1 MKARYKNIVDKL
13 AELIRSGEIPAG
25 SRLPTHRKL
34 AAQEHISL
42 ATATRVYSELEVM
55 GLVSGET
62 GRGTF
67 VREISLPYGHGI
79 DQHAVATDVLDL
91 NFNYPSLPG
100 QGELLRDALR
110 QVSSVGDIESLLRYQ
125 PHAGRL
131 AEREII
137 AAHLSSQG
145 LQPSAENVI
154 IVNGAQHGLTISVM
168 GLLKPG
174 NVVAVD
180 ALTYPGFK
188 ALAEL
193 YHLELVAI
201 PTLANGPD
209 FIALKQMCE
218 KRDVKAVYTM
228 PTLHNPLGWVLSHNQ
243 RVELAEI
250 AREHD
255 LLIIEDTPYAYLSL
269 KPPRPIAFFAPER
282 TIYVTGYSKNVATG
296 LRVGAVVC
304 PDSYREA
311 LERAVRATTWNTPS
325 VMTKLVCNWI
335 QDGTV
340 ARFEELKRRDAGKR
354 QIILRES
361 LGDIPCISHPASYF
375 AWIPLP
381 EEARADRIVK
391 ELMDINI
398 SVSTAE
404 PFSASQSVTQ
414 AIRIALGSVSIDE
427 LRIALS
433 KVREAIEFEL
443 AR

>member
-42 ATATRVYSELEVM
+42 ATATRVYSELEIM

-110 QVSSVGDIESLLRYQ
+110 EVSSVGDIESLLRYQ
-125 PHAGRL
+125 PHAGKL

-137 AAHLSSQG
+137 AEHLSSQG
-145 LQPSAENVI
+145 LQPSVENVI

-209 FIALKQMCE
+209 FNTLKQMCI
-218 KRDVKAVYTM
+218 KRHVKAIYTM
-228 PTLHNPLGWVLSHNQ
+228 PTLHNPLGWVLSHKQ

-282 TIYVTGYSKNVATG
+282 TVYVTGYSKNVATG

-335 QDGTV
+335 KDGTV
-340 ARFEELKRRDAGKR
+340 ARLEELKRRDARKR
-354 QIILRES
+354 QTILRDS
-361 LGDIPCISHPASYF
+361 LGDIPCISHLASYF

-391 ELMDINI
+391 ELMNINI

>member
-1 MKARYKNIVDKL
+1 MKARYKIIVDKL

-25 SRLPTHRKL
+25 SQLPTHRKL

-42 ATATRVYSELEVM
+42 ATATRVYSELEIM

-110 QVSSVGDIESLLRYQ
+110 EVSSVGDIESLLRYQ

-137 AAHLSSQG
+137 ADHLSSQG

-201 PTLANGPD
+201 PTLSNGPD
-209 FIALKQMCE
+209 LIALKQMCK
-218 KRDVKAVYTM
+218 KRHVKAIYTM

-243 RVELAEI
+243 RLELAEI

-269 KPPRPIAFFAPER
+269 KPPRPIAFYAPER
-282 TIYVTGYSKNVATG
+282 TVYVTGYSKSVATG

-335 QDGTV
+335 KDGTV
-340 ARFEELKRRDAGKR
+340 ARLEELKRCDAEKR

-361 LGDIPCISHPASYF
+361 LGDIPCISHPTSYF
-375 AWIPLP
+375 AWVPLP
-381 EEARADRIVK
+381 EDARADRVVK
-391 ELMDINI
+391 ELMNINI

>member
-1 MKARYKNIVDKL
+1 MKARYKIIVDKL
-13 AELIRSGEIPAG
+13 AERIRSGEISSG
-25 SRLPTHRKL
+25 TRLPTHRKL

-91 NFNYPSLPG
+91 NFNYPSLTG
-100 QGELLRDALR
+100 QGELLREALR

-131 AEREII
+131 SEREII
-137 AAHLSSQG
+137 AEHLVTQG
-145 LQPSAENVI
+145 LHPSPENVI
-154 IVNGAQHGLTISVM
+154 IVNGAQHGLTITVM

-201 PTLANGPD
+201 PSLADGPD
-209 FIALKQMCE
+209 LAALKQMCK
-218 KRDVKAVYTM
+218 KRHVKAVYTM
-228 PTLHNPLGWVLSHNQ
+228 PTLHNPLGWVLTQSQ
-243 RVELAEI
+243 RIELAEI
-250 AREHD
+250 ARDHN
-255 LLIIEDTPYAYLSL
+255 LLIIEDAPYAYLTR
-269 KPPRPIAFFAPER
+269 KPPRPIASFAPER
-282 TIYVTGYSKNVATG
+282 TVYVTGYSKNVATG

-304 PDSYREA
+304 PDSYQEA

-340 ARFEELKRRDAGKR
+340 ARFEALKRRDASKR
-354 QIILRES
+354 QLILREI
-361 LGDIPCISHPASYF
+361 LGDLPCISHPASYF

-404 PFSASQSVTQ
+404 PFTTSLSVIQ
-414 AIRIALGSVSIDE
+414 AIRIALGSVSIDN
-427 LRIALS
+427 LRIALG